1 MSMAVAV
8 EETVDPEATDEP
20 PLYMEAIERLYR
32 KGGIAQLAP
41 IIDKLLPADIA
52 GIISSARDDAEAKA
66 IFELISSAKKAGLSL
81 NELDEGRQKYIL
93 SNCSQARIVTI
104 LEELPADLR
113 SRLISRLNT
122 VTGERLMT
130 GMGMEKQ
137 REINALL
144 QYLPGTAGSIMSL
157 RFFALPESTTAADA
171 VRTVRTLPSGE
182 IIFYVY
188 VVDAQNR
195 LTGVTSLRHILL
207 AQPDD
212 LLKEFMNAHVFSV
225 NTGTRQEKAA
235 QDITRH
241 GLLAMPVLDDRGVL
255 RGIITVDD
263 VLHVIQDIATQA
275 MLKKAGIN
283 PRFDIMSTPFF
294 AVAKSRIP
302 WLFMPFLGGLVAAFL
317 LKQFEHTLAAVIQL
331 SFFMPMIFGMAGN
344 VGSQAATVAVRNLAT
359 GKIRVHQYFKLLIKE
374 IYVGLLI
381 GGFYGLC
388 LALYALFVFKS
399 ATLALTVGVSIL
411 SNITY
416 AGIIASSIPMLLQK
430 MGADP
435 AIGGGPYVLTTIDVL
450 GVINYLL
457 MATVIYGL

>member
-1 MSMAVAV
+1 MSMTVSV
-8 EETVDPEATDEP
+8 EETTDTEAADAP
-20 PLYMEAIERLYR
+20 PQYMEAIERLYR

-52 GIISSARDDAEAKA
+52 GIIASARDNVEGKA
-66 IFELISSAKKAGLSL
+66 IFALISSAKKAGLVL
-81 NELDEGRQKYIL
+81 NELEEGQQKYIL
-93 SNCSQARIVTI
+93 STGSQERMVAI

-113 SRLISRLNT
+113 SRLISRLNSK
-122 VTGERLMT
+122 TGERLMT

-137 REINALL
+137 KEINTLL
-144 QYLPGTAGSIMSL
+144 QYLPGTAGSIMSF
-157 RFFALPESTTAADA
+157 RFLSLPESTPAAAAVQA
-171 VRTVRTLPSGE
+171 VRALSSGE

-188 VVDAQNR
+188 VVDDQQR

-207 AQPDD
+207 AQPDEMLRD
-212 LLKEFMNAHVFSV
+212 FMNPRVFSV
-225 NTGTRQEKAA
+225 NTSTHQETVA
-235 QDITRH
+235 QEVTRH

-255 RGIITVDD
+255 RGIVSVDD
-263 VLHVIQDIATQA
+263 VLHVIQDVATQA
-275 MLKKAGIN
+275 MLKKAGVD
-283 PRFDIMSTPFF
+283 PRFDIMATPFF
-294 AVAKSRIP
+294 AVARSRIP
-302 WLFMPFLGGLVAAFL
+302 WLFMPFLGGLVAAFML
-317 LKQFEHTLAAVIQL
+317 RQFEHTLSAVIQL

-359 GKIRVHQYFKLLIKE
+359 GNIKVSQYFKLLIKE
-374 IYVGLLI
+374 ISVGLLI

-388 LALYALFVFKS
+388 LALYALFVFNS
-399 ATLALTVGVSIL
+399 TTLAFTVGISIL

-435 AIGGGPYVLTTIDVL
+435 AIGGGPYVLTAIDVL